1 MALAM
6 ARLTTSAQQAEGRQF
21 TWELEKSVNQYKV
34 ERNGDGDHTVK
45 KKRLASAAPA
55 CTQQPATP
63 TRYITLL
70 DHGVLVHLLQL
81 RDHAGAGLLGV
92 HGDVGDAAVL
102 QLVDAPVRE
111 QPAVLHT
118 A

>member
-1 MALAM
+1 VTINT
-6 ARLTTSAQQAEGRQF
+6 RWSATETATLKE
-21 TWELEKSVNQYKV
+21 
-34 ERNGDGDHTVK
+34 
-45 KKRLASAAPA
+45 KRLSNAAPA
-55 CTQQPATP
+55 RTQQPSTP

-92 HGDVGDAAVL
+92 HGHVRDAAVL

-111 QPAVLHT
+111 QSAVLYT
-118 A
+118 V